1 MKFKV
6 SNVLS
11 VCLYVYIFTYLSTC
25 IYLHLL
31 FSFLV
36 PQPLL
41 VLDPSDTI
49 ITLGTTVT
57 LTCTVSITDS
67 LSGTVTAITWYR
79 DSTVISNG
87 VTNNLNQGQS
97 TVSLGTILSNEAG
110 NYTCAAQISSPY
122 IDDGSVIMISNSTN
136 ITVQSKLALDR
147 FITLHR
153 SSHLSNVSFSFH

>member
-1 MKFKV
+1 M
-6 SNVLS
+6 SI
-11 VCLYVYIFTYLSTC
+11 YIYILTYLSTC

-57 LTCTVSITDS
+57 LTCTVSVIDS

-97 TVSLGTILSNEAG
+97 RLSLDTISSNEAG

-122 IDDGSVIMISNSTN
+122 IDDGSVIMISNTTN
-136 ITVQSKLALDR
+136 ITVQSKLALHA
-147 FITLHR
+147 FIILHN
-153 SSHLSNVSFSFH
+153 SSHLSNIRFSFH

>member
-1 MKFKV
+1 MWKFKV
-6 SNVLS
+6 SNVLP
-11 VCLYVYIFTYLSTC
+11 VCLYLFTYLSTC

-57 LTCTVSITDS
+57 LTCTVSVIDS
-67 LSGTVTAITWYR
+67 LSGTVTAFTWYR
-79 DSTVISNG
+79 DSTVISEG

-97 TVSLGTILSNEAG
+97 RLSLDTISSNEAG

-136 ITVQSKLALDR
+136 ITVQCKLALHR
-147 FITLHR
+147 FIILHR